1 MSTELE
7 FSSGIVLATEEVYYC
22 KALLKTGKPIVV
34 RNLITGEEYTTAWFQ
49 RKFFDEWGNPI
60 VVDMKF
66 TGKKLNNSGVRCM
79 LTIRRLKKDEVIMN
93 DNNWKRK

>member
-7 FSSGIVLATEEVYYC
+7 QAILLGTEEVYYC

-66 TGKKLNNSGVRCM
+66 TGKKLNKSGVRCM

>member
-7 FSSGIVLATEEVYYC
+7 HAILLGTEEVYYC

-66 TGKKLNNSGVRCM
+66 TGKKLNNSGVRVK
-79 LTIRRLKKDEVIMN
+79 LTIRRLKTDEVIMN

>member
-7 FSSGIVLATEEVYYC
+7 QAIVLGSEEVYYC

-60 VVDMKF
+60 VIDMKF
-66 TGKKLNNSGVRCM
+66 TGKKLNKSGVRVK
-79 LTIRRLKKDEVIMN
+79 LTIRRLKQGEVIMN

>member
-7 FSSGIVLATEEVYYC
+7 HAILLGTEEVYYC

-34 RNLITGEEYTTAWFQ
+34 RNLITGEKYTTAWFQ

-66 TGKKLNNSGVRCM
+66 TGKKLNKSGVRVK
-79 LTIRRLKKDEVIMN
+79 LTIRRLKQGEVIMN
-93 DNNWKRK
+93 DNNWKKK